1 MMDSSFLTLVNV
13 SLGIFATYSLLKV
26 IIRFGWPNHP
36 ARLSM
41 YLVSLCAAAFFVMK
55 AMVGLGMLS
64 PFLWLRWK
72 TLPLVMGSLAL
83 LLQAITT
90 VGAISRIQQ
99 KVISRLPLIAGLLCF
114 AFFPQFAEYFF
125 AASVVAGLGFL
136 SVSVGKARHQ
146 KRLFIKMTIFLGLF
160 QVLRLFEDYWL
171 FVAGEALLLIAMF
184 YFSLFEESL
193 GLKAYLEELSL
204 DEGKAV

>member
-13 SLGIFATYSLLKV
+13 SLGIFSTYSLVKV
-26 IIRFGWPNHP
+26 LVRFGWPNHP
-36 ARLSM
+36 ARLTI
-41 YLVSLCAAAFFVMK
+41 YLVSFCAAMFFVLK

-64 PFLWLRWK
+64 PFLWLKWK

-99 KVISRLPLIAGLLCF
+99 KVISRLPLMAGLLCF

-125 AASVVAGLGFL
+125 AVAVIAGLGFL

-146 KRLFIKMTIFLGLF
+146 KRLFFKMAIFLGLF
-160 QVLRLFEDYWL
+160 QVFRLFNDYWL
-171 FVAGEALLLIAMF
+171 FVVGESFLLVAMF

-193 GLKAYLEELSL
+193 GLKAFLEELSL
-204 DEGKAV
+204 DEGKSV

>member
-13 SLGIFATYSLLKV
+13 SLGIFATYSLAKV

-36 ARLSM
+36 ARLTI
-41 YLVSLCAAAFFVMK
+41 YLVSICAAAFFVMK
-55 AMVGLGMLS
+55 AMVGLGQLS
-64 PFLWLRWK
+64 PFLWLKWK

-83 LLQAITT
+83 LLQVITT
-90 VGAISRIQQ
+90 VGTISRIQQ
-99 KVISRLPLIAGLLCF
+99 NVISRLPLIAGLLCF
-114 AFFPQFAEYFF
+114 AFFPQFAEYLF
-125 AASVVAGLGFL
+125 AIVVLAGMGFL

-146 KRLFIKMTIFLGLF
+146 KRLFFKMAIFLGLF
-160 QVLRLFEDYWL
+160 QVFRLFNEYWL
-171 FVAGEALLLIAMF
+171 FVVGESLLLVALF

-193 GLKAYLEELSL
+193 GLKTYLEELSF